1 MIRRNQTKYLLAPQS
16 EFYDSMGQDWKPFI
30 MFNEVSNIRSR
41 YCNTDK
47 DGLRYNNYNDKI
59 NISNSIFEQEL
70 DQNKKNAIITGGS
83 FAFGEGATSD
93 SKTIAS
99 FLSKES
105 DYNFINLA
113 GRGFTGYQ
121 EIITFM
127 SHLNKIKNIKKVVI
141 LSGLNDLVLSRY
153 IKNYDEVYGP
163 IYGYDKFIAKMK
175 EAAGW
180 KKQVFKFIF
189 GKFFDPNTNWNE
201 INALTWRK
209 ELFKKKKEI
218 NKIIDNDEKLENTLD
233 RNLMIWSIISK
244 GMNLSID
251 YVLQPTSIWQEKILS
266 NEEEKIF
273 KEADNRRLSEIKKL
287 YKSVTLD
294 KYNYLKKILQSL
306 TKKYNIN
313 FIDSNEILK
322 KKYLKNYIYVDK
334 VHMNDAGY
342 QLISQELTRNLS
354 LNTK

>member
-1 MIRRNQTKYLLAPQS
+1 MIRKNQTKYLLAPQMK
-16 EFYDSMGQDWKPFI
+16 FYDSMGADWKPFI
-30 MFNEVSNIRSR
+30 MFNHFPNIRSR

-83 FAFGEGATSD
+83 LAFGEAATSD

-121 EIITFM
+121 EIIIFM
-127 SHLNKIKNIKKVVI
+127 SHLDKIKNIKKVVI

-201 INALTWRK
+201 INSLSWRK

-218 NKIIDNDEKLENTLD
+218 NKIIGNDEKLANTLD

-266 NEEEKIF
+266 NEEEKIL
-273 KEADNRRLSEIKKL
+273 KESDKLSEIKKVH
-287 YKSVTLD
+287 KSVTLD
-294 KYNYLKKILQSL
+294 KYNYLKKMLQSL

-313 FIDSNEILK
+313 FIDCNEILK
-322 KKYLKNYIYVDK
+322 KKHLKNYIYVDK
-334 VHMNDAGY
+334 VHMNDVGY

>member
-1 MIRRNQTKYLLAPQS
+1 MK
-16 EFYDSMGQDWKPFI
+16 FYDSMGANWKPFI
-30 MFNEVSNIRSR
+30 MFNHFPNIRSR

-83 FAFGEGATSD
+83 FAFSEGATSD

-121 EIITFM
+121 EIINFM

-163 IYGYDKFIAKMK
+163 IYGYDIFIEKMK
-175 EAAGW
+175 GAAEGW

-189 GKFFDPNTNWNE
+189 GKFFDPNTDWNE
-201 INALTWRK
+201 INSLTWRK
-209 ELFKKKKEI
+209 ELFKKKKEV

-266 NEEEKIF
+266 NEEEEIF
-273 KEADNRRLSEIKKL
+273 KEADNRRLSEIKKV

-294 KYNYLKKILQSL
+294 KYNYLKKMLQSL

-313 FIDSNEILK
+313 FIDCNEILK

>member
-16 EFYDSMGQDWKPFI
+16 KFYDSMGSDWKPFI
-30 MFNEVSNIRSR
+30 MFNNFPNVRSR

-127 SHLNKIKNIKKVVI
+127 SHINKIQNIKKVVI

-163 IYGYDKFIAKMK
+163 IFGYDKFIAKMK

-189 GKFFDPNTNWNE
+189 GKFFDPNTDWNE
-201 INALTWRK
+201 INSLTWRK
-209 ELFKKKKEI
+209 ELFKKKKEV

-273 KEADNRRLSEIKKL
+273 KEADNTRFLEVKEI

-294 KYNYLKKILQSL
+294 KYNYLKKMLQSL

-313 FIDSNEILK
+313 VIDCNVSLK

-334 VHMNDAGY
+334 VHMNDVGF
-342 QLISQELTRNLS
+342 QLISQELIRNLS

>member
-1 MIRRNQTKYLLAPQS
+1 MIIKNKTKYLLAPQMK
-16 EFYDSMGQDWKPFI
+16 FYDSMGADWKPFI
-30 MFNEVSNIRSR
+30 MFNHFPNIRSR

-83 FAFGEGATSD
+83 FAFSEGATSD

-121 EIITFM
+121 EIIIFM
-127 SHLNKIKNIKKVVI
+127 SHLNKIKNIKKIVI

-153 IKNYDEVYGP
+153 VQNYDAVSGP
-163 IYGYDKFIAKMK
+163 IFGYDLFIAKMK
-175 EAAGW
+175 ETAGW
-180 KKQVFKFIF
+180 KNKVFKFIF
-189 GKFFDPNTNWNE
+189 GKFFDPNINWNE
-201 INALTWRK
+201 INSLNWRN

-266 NEEEKIF
+266 NEEEKIL
-273 KEADNRRLSEIKKL
+273 KESDKLPEIKKVH
-287 YKSVTLD
+287 KSVTLD
-294 KYNYLKKILQSL
+294 NYNYLKKMLQSL

-313 FIDSNEILK
+313 FIDCNEILK
-322 KKYLKNYIYVDK
+322 KKNLKNYMYVDK
-334 VHMNDAGY
+334 VHMNDDGY
-342 QLISQELTRNLS
+342 QLISQELIRNLS